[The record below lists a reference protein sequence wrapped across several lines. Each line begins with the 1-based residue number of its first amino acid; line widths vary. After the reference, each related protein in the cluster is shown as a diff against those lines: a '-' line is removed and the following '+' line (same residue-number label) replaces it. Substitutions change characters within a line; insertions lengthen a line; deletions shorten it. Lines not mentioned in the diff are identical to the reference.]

1 MIPEPDNK
9 KGAFAPSDNVRS
21 LLLLLF
27 VRILKSPF
35 SVQSQFQVAIP
46 ATKALALALFSLLAR
61 GSNPTSLKSSSH
73 SEP

>member
-1 MIPEPDNK
+1 MI
-9 KGAFAPSDNVRS
+9 NVRS

-46 ATKALALALFSLLAR
+46 TTKALALALLSLSAR
-61 GSNPTSLKSSSH
+61 GSNPTSLKFSSH